1 TITSSTNLKRDS
13 SQSSMLSVYFL
24 SAVFLSD
31 KSVVLN
37 SFSLTQLVCSSPINS
52 ILPLQNQTS
61 LQHFLPHH
69 KDLQQIY
76 DNFQYSHFSFLHFR
90 SIYQYKLPYLHVL
103 TIQILHSHGYV

>member
-1 TITSSTNLKRDS
+1 SSTNLKRDS

-37 SFSLTQLVCSSPINS
+37 SFSLTQIVCSSPIKS
-52 ILPLQNQTS
+52 IPPLQNQTT
-61 LQHFLPHH
+61 LQHFLTHQRE
-69 KDLQQIY
+69 LQQIN
-76 DNFQYSHFSFLHFR
+76 DIFQSSHFPFLHFR